1 MILAGIFGLAA
12 VTFVLKGLVPATR
25 PVPVRY
31 RHRLAGLAPALLAAF
46 VVSELLDG
54 DGIPALD
61 AKAAGVAVA
70 TVLAALRAPL
80 LVSVVAA
87 AVTAAALRAV
97 T

>member
-1 MILAGIFGLAA
+1 MILAGVVGLAA

-25 PVPVRY
+25 PVSVRY

-46 VVSELLDG
+46 IISELLDD

-70 TVLAALRAPL
+70 TVLTALRLPL
-80 LVSVVAA
+80 IVSVLAA
-87 AVTAAALRAV
+87 AATAAASRAL